1 MPTYKF
7 KYGQYV
13 IDGGL
18 FLKSSSANPAI
29 ANYTDGKGRAF
40 KHLSTF
46 PDRSTIKEALLDAL
60 QKAKRYVF
68 FTSFLIQDG
77 QIIEALI
84 DAAERLRGHVYVLT
98 TLKDQDFKAAAAQD
112 DDIFDDQ
119 ENFKEHI
126 EGTKELVRRGISV
139 KARTDCHAKFA
150 VFDDRFAIITSA
162 NSTSTCFDGIMQKN
176 GWLRQPNTENGVL
189 IQAPAEV
196 LRVAN
201 FFRAIWRSAY
211 NYYLKPNKKFFD
223 LRTINIDILPIRSSE
238 PSLPST
244 EGQVIWTAPEDCRI
258 LNNMLKM
265 IESAQKSVCISSY
278 ILKGVE
284 NHRIGERLIQAAK
297 RGVNI
302 EFLLRGV
309 YRKDHL
315 ASCLFLTKE
324 LKDRVVIRG
333 DFGNHSKALLVDNKQ
348 AMLMSANI
356 DAQHGL
362 DSSVE
367 VGYMSTRPSFV
378 KSVAGFLDRLRS
390 ICGLEFIANPKQHDA
405 ALGFPTLA
413 KPILSGDLIIN
424 ADTKWENRDRQINR
438 MISAMKTQLI
448 RVAQPIES
456 QPSKIC
462 LLTDTMHA
470 DCERKGQKT
479 LSLKNINETPAAV
492 NIRFQQILHEA
503 RIEIRVS

>member
-1 MPTYKF
+1 
-7 KYGQYV
+7 
-13 IDGGL
+13 
-18 FLKSSSANPAI
+18 
-29 ANYTDGKGRAF
+29 
-40 KHLSTF
+40 
-46 PDRSTIKEALLDAL
+46 
-60 QKAKRYVF
+60 
-68 FTSFLIQDG
+68 
-77 QIIEALI
+77 
-84 DAAERLRGHVYVLT
+84 
-98 TLKDQDFKAAAAQD
+98 
-112 DDIFDDQ
+112 
-119 ENFKEHI
+119 
-126 EGTKELVRRGISV
+126 
-139 KARTDCHAKFA
+139 
-150 VFDDRFAIITSA
+150 
-162 NSTSTCFDGIMQKN
+162 
-176 GWLRQPNTENGVL
+176 
-189 IQAPAEV
+189 
-196 LRVAN
+196 
-201 FFRAIWRSAY
+201 
-211 NYYLKPNKKFFD
+211 
-223 LRTINIDILPIRSSE
+223 
-238 PSLPST
+238 
-244 EGQVIWTAPEDCRI
+244 
-258 LNNMLKM
+258 
-265 IESAQKSVCISSY
+265 
-278 ILKGVE
+278 
-284 NHRIGERLIQAAK
+284 
-297 RGVNI
+297 
-302 EFLLRGV
+302 V

-405 ALGFPTLA
+405 ALRFPTLA